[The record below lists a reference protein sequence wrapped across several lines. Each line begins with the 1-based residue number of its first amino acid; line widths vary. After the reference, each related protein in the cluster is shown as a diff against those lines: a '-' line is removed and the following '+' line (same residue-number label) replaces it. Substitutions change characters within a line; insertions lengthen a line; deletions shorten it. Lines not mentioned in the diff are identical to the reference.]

1 MKEYHSYLMCLEK
14 MAEFQYQRDCQ
25 IADLARYL
33 TDEPVETF
41 CYEEKVMD

>member
-1 MKEYHSYLMCLEK
+1 